1 MAINYTQSFGNTTP
15 PAWLTPFLQ
24 SGAQG
29 AQGLLG
35 ANTLAPQ
42 SQATLDAQRM
52 AAERARAG
60 SPANA
65 AASSYVTD
73 AIGGKYLP
81 GQPGANPW
89 LDATFNQ
96 AALATQ
102 NQLASQ
108 FAGSGRN
115 IAASYAPRADQLNNL
130 ATNIYGGAYDAERAR
145 QQQAAGMAGQVSQA
159 GYMDANA
166 LGAVGAAQD
175 ERAQQVANQPGQS
188 LDDYLRRIG
197 GVANAAGQET
207 STSNP
212 YYTNST
218 ANFLGTALGIDQLL
232 GGRLSGA
239 AGDYIG
245 GLLGGG
251 SAPAGLNVAN
261 SALPAA
267 QQGPTVANAAG
278 LGGTQASS
286 AGGLLNTAAPAATT
300 AATSGLGTMGGA
312 AFDSWLGSAG
322 AINAG
327 AAPTLAPIA
336 GQAATGAA
344 AGGSGLAASTGGAAG
359 LNLATLGP
367 IGLGIGAAMLLR
379 RIGDVDRSQAT
390 STTDPYA
397 GAGFFPTD
405 GYGGWATPDYN
416 DSAAMNT
423 LSGIDPSSGIRW
435 VEDGGKVTYYLPDG
449 TTYVTEARQ

>member
-35 ANTLAPQ
+35 ANTLAGQ

-73 AIGGKYLP
+73 SINGKYLS
-81 GQPGANPW
+81 QDSNPH
-89 LDATFNQ
+89 LMGLFNQ
-96 AALATQ
+96 AALGTQ

-115 IAASYAPRADQLNNL
+115 LAASYAPRADQLNNL
-130 ATNIYGGAYDAERAR
+130 ATQYFGGQYQFDRGL

-175 ERAQQVANQPGQS
+175 ARAQQVADQPGQS
-188 LDDYLRRIG
+188 LDDFLRRIG

-207 STSNP
+207 SQSNP
-212 YYTNST
+212 YYTNNT

-267 QQGPTVANAAG
+267 QQGPTVANAAA
-278 LGGTQASS
+278 LGNQG
-286 AGGLLNTAAPAATT
+286 
-300 AATSGLGTMGGA
+300 ATSGLLSAGTGAAGGGLGSLGGT

-322 AINAG
+322 TINAG
-327 AAPTLAPIA
+327 AMPTLAPVA

-344 AGGSGLAASTGGAAG
+344 SGAAASTGGAAG
-359 LNLATLGP
+359 MNLATLGP
-367 IGLGIGAAMLLR
+367 IGAAIGAGLILR
-379 RIGDVDRSQAT
+379 NQPTAGNINASG
-390 STTDPYA
+390 TTDPYA
-397 GAGFFPTD
+397 GLFSDT
-405 GYGGWATPDYN
+405 GYGGYSTPDYA
-416 DSAAMNT
+416 DPATQNT
-423 LSGIDPSSGIRW
+423 MAGIDPNSGMRW
-435 VEDGGKVTYYLPDG
+435 EHDNRVTTYYNPDG
-449 TTYVTEARQ
+449 STAYAIHYPIDGSAPFVMQA